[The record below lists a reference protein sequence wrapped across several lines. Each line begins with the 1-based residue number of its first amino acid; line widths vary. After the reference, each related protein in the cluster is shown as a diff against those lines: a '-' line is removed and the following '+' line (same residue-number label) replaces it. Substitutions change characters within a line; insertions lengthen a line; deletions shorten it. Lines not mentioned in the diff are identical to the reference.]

1 MDIKNFS
8 IVRSTDG
15 VGQNRL
21 GKLAICLVLR
31 IWKLIQNWKRDGSPI
46 ILSPG
51 DGMEGQVGQVS

>member
-15 VGQNRL
+15 VEQNRL

-31 IWKLIQNWKRDGSPI
+31 IWKPIQNWERDGLLM
-46 ILSPG
+46 ILLPE
-51 DGMEGQVGQVS
+51 DGIVG